1 MAKKTKIDYLPLFEK
16 YERGELTATQI
27 AKDYGLNR
35 SSFIQCY
42 NRYKAGL
49 DENISNTAEH
59 LDKGLTALR
68 QAQENIKAKE
78 TEAETLTGEKRE
90 RALREARANRQALMS
105 SLDILERHHG
115 ALAQAAISVVGKG
128 IKKANDL
135 LDIVESPSEYAAIM
149 SGLKSS
155 VDSIGLFP
163 RPKAPLVA
171 IQNNINNNTKQN
183 TNETI
188 ETTTSHSI
196 DGYGCDA
203 GKCTDVDRSARGR
216 GCSHRKI
223 A

>member
-163 RPKAPLVA
+163 RNPLVA
-171 IQNNINNNTKQN
+171 IQNNINADTKSDSDKKPFEVKINFLNSKQGKKKD
-183 TNETI
+183 EV
-188 ETTTSHSI
+188 I
-196 DGYGCDA
+196 DAEVEND
-203 GKCTDVDRSARGR
+203 
-216 GCSHRKI
+216 
-223 A
+223 

>member
-128 IKKANDL
+128 LKKANDL

-163 RPKAPLVA
+163 RNPLVA
-171 IQNNINNNTKQN
+171 IQNNINNNTETESKKKDFEIKINFLNSKQ
-183 TNETI
+183 EKKKDEI
-188 ETTTSHSI
+188 I
-196 DGYGCDA
+196 DAECEDE
-203 GKCTDVDRSARGR
+203 K
-216 GCSHRKI
+216 
-223 A
+223 

>member
-155 VDSIGLFP
+155 VDSIGLFQK
-163 RPKAPLVA
+163 PKAPLVA
-171 IQNNINNNTKQN
+171 IQNNVNSETGANNKKKDFEIKINFLHNKQ
-183 TNETI
+183 EKKKD
-188 ETTTSHSI
+188 EVI
-196 DGYGCDA
+196 DAEVEND
-203 GKCTDVDRSARGR
+203 
-216 GCSHRKI
+216 
-223 A
+223 

>member
-163 RPKAPLVA
+163 RNPLVA
-171 IQNNINNNTKQN
+171 IQNNINNNTETESKKKDFEIKINFLNSKQ
-183 TNETI
+183 EKKKDEI
-188 ETTTSHSI
+188 I
-196 DGYGCDA
+196 DA
-203 GKCTDVDRSARGR
+203 EVENV
-216 GCSHRKI
+216 
-223 A
+223 

>member
-49 DENISNTAEH
+49 DKNISNTAEH

-163 RPKAPLVA
+163 RNPLVA
-171 IQNNINNNTKQN
+171 IQNNINNNTETESKKKDFEIKINFLNSKQ
-183 TNETI
+183 EKKKD
-188 ETTTSHSI
+188 EVI
-196 DGYGCDA
+196 DAEVEND
-203 GKCTDVDRSARGR
+203 
-216 GCSHRKI
+216 
-223 A
+223 

>member
-105 SLDILERHHG
+105 SLDILEKHHG

-171 IQNNINNNTKQN
+171 IQNNINSETGADNKKKDFEIKINFLNSKQ
-183 TNETI
+183 EKKKD
-188 ETTTSHSI
+188 EVI
-196 DGYGCDA
+196 DAEVEND
-203 GKCTDVDRSARGR
+203 
-216 GCSHRKI
+216 
-223 A
+223 

>member
-1 MAKKTKIDYLPLFEK
+1 MAKKTKIDYLPLFQK

-90 RALREARANRQALMS
+90 KALREARANRQALMS

-163 RPKAPLVA
+163 RNPLVA
-171 IQNNINNNTKQN
+171 IQNNINADTKGDSDKKPFEVKINFLNSKQ
-183 TNETI
+183 EKKKD
-188 ETTTSHSI
+188 EVI
-196 DGYGCDA
+196 DAEVEND
-203 GKCTDVDRSARGR
+203 
-216 GCSHRKI
+216 
-223 A
+223 

>member
-163 RPKAPLVA
+163 RNPLVA
-171 IQNNINNNTKQN
+171 IQNNVNADVKSNSDKKPFEVKINFLNSKQ
-183 TNETI
+183 EKKKD
-188 ETTTSHSI
+188 EVI
-196 DGYGCDA
+196 DAEVEND
-203 GKCTDVDRSARGR
+203 
-216 GCSHRKI
+216 
-223 A
+223 

>member
-1 MAKKTKIDYLPLFEK
+1 MAKKTKIDYLPLFQK

-163 RPKAPLVA
+163 RNPLVA
-171 IQNNINNNTKQN
+171 IQNNINADAKSDSDKKPFEVKINFLNSKQ
-183 TNETI
+183 EKKKD
-188 ETTTSHSI
+188 EVI
-196 DGYGCDA
+196 DAEVEND
-203 GKCTDVDRSARGR
+203 
-216 GCSHRKI
+216 
-223 A
+223 

>member
-1 MAKKTKIDYLPLFEK
+1 MAKKTKIDYLPLFQK

-90 RALREARANRQALMS
+90 KALREARANRQALMS

-163 RPKAPLVA
+163 RNPLVA
-171 IQNNINNNTKQN
+171 IQNNINADTKSDSDKKPFEVKINFLNSKQ
-183 TNETI
+183 EKKKD
-188 ETTTSHSI
+188 EVI
-196 DGYGCDA
+196 DAEVEND
-203 GKCTDVDRSARGR
+203 
-216 GCSHRKI
+216 
-223 A
+223 

>member
-105 SLDILERHHG
+105 SLDILEKHHG

-163 RPKAPLVA
+163 KPKAPLVA
-171 IQNNINNNTKQN
+171 IQNNINADAKSDSDKKPFEVKINFLNSKQ
-183 TNETI
+183 EKKKD
-188 ETTTSHSI
+188 EVI
-196 DGYGCDA
+196 DAEVEND
-203 GKCTDVDRSARGR
+203 
-216 GCSHRKI
+216 
-223 A
+223 

>member
-128 IKKANDL
+128 LKKANDL
-135 LDIVESPSEYAAIM
+135 LDIVESPSEHAAIM

-163 RPKAPLVA
+163 RNPLVA
-171 IQNNINNNTKQN
+171 IQNNINADAKSDSDKKPFEVKINFLHNKKSKN
-183 TNETI
+183 DSEI
-188 ETTTSHSI
+188 I
-196 DGYGCDA
+196 DAECEDE
-203 GKCTDVDRSARGR
+203 K
-216 GCSHRKI
+216 
-223 A
+223 

>member
-35 SSFIQCY
+35 SSFIQYY

-163 RPKAPLVA
+163 RNPLVA
-171 IQNNINNNTKQN
+171 IQNNINADTKSDGDKKPFEVKIN
-183 TNETI
+183 FLHNKKSKNDSEI
-188 ETTTSHSI
+188 I
-196 DGYGCDA
+196 DAECEDE
-203 GKCTDVDRSARGR
+203 K
-216 GCSHRKI
+216 
-223 A
+223 

>member
-171 IQNNINNNTKQN
+171 IQNNINSETGADNKKKDFEIKINFLHSKQ
-183 TNETI
+183 EKKKD
-188 ETTTSHSI
+188 EVI
-196 DGYGCDA
+196 DAEVEND
-203 GKCTDVDRSARGR
+203 
-216 GCSHRKI
+216 
-223 A
+223 

>member
-155 VDSIGLFP
+155 VDSIGLFQK
-163 RPKAPLVA
+163 PKAPLVA
-171 IQNNINNNTKQN
+171 IQNNVNSETGENNKKKDFEIKINFLNSKQ
-183 TNETI
+183 EKKKD
-188 ETTTSHSI
+188 EVI
-196 DGYGCDA
+196 DAEVEND
-203 GKCTDVDRSARGR
+203 
-216 GCSHRKI
+216 
-223 A
+223 

>member
-171 IQNNINNNTKQN
+171 IQNNINADAKSESNKKPFAVKINFLHDKQ
-183 TNETI
+183 EKKKD
-188 ETTTSHSI
+188 EVI
-196 DGYGCDA
+196 DAEVEND
-203 GKCTDVDRSARGR
+203 
-216 GCSHRKI
+216 
-223 A
+223 

>member
-1 MAKKTKIDYLPLFEK
+1 MAKKTKIDYLPLFQK
-16 YERGELTATQI
+16 YERGEITATQI
-27 AKDYGLNR
+27 AREYGVNR
-35 SSFIQCY
+35 TSFLDCY
-42 NRYKAGL
+42 KRYKNNL
-49 DENISNTAEH
+49 DINISDTAEH

-163 RPKAPLVA
+163 RNPLVA
-171 IQNNINNNTKQN
+171 IQNNINADTKSDGDKKPFEVKINFLNSKQ
-183 TNETI
+183 EKKKD
-188 ETTTSHSI
+188 EVI
-196 DGYGCDA
+196 DAEVEND
-203 GKCTDVDRSARGR
+203 
-216 GCSHRKI
+216 
-223 A
+223 

>member
-1 MAKKTKIDYLPLFEK
+1 MAKKTKIDYLPLFQK

-90 RALREARANRQALMS
+90 KALREARANRQALMS

-163 RPKAPLVA
+163 RNPLVA
-171 IQNNINNNTKQN
+171 IQNNINNNAETESKKKDFEIKINFLNSKQ
-183 TNETI
+183 EKKKD
-188 ETTTSHSI
+188 EVI
-196 DGYGCDA
+196 DA
-203 GKCTDVDRSARGR
+203 EVENV
-216 GCSHRKI
+216 
-223 A
+223 

>member
-155 VDSIGLFP
+155 VDSIELFP
-163 RPKAPLVA
+163 RNPLVA
-171 IQNNINNNTKQN
+171 IQNNINNNTETESKKKDFEIKINFLNSKQ
-183 TNETI
+183 EKKKD
-188 ETTTSHSI
+188 EVI
-196 DGYGCDA
+196 DAEVEND
-203 GKCTDVDRSARGR
+203 
-216 GCSHRKI
+216 
-223 A
+223 

>member
-163 RPKAPLVA
+163 RNPLVA
-171 IQNNINNNTKQN
+171 IQNNINADTKSESNKKPFEVKINFLKSKQ
-183 TNETI
+183 EKKKD
-188 ETTTSHSI
+188 EVI
-196 DGYGCDA
+196 DAEVEND
-203 GKCTDVDRSARGR
+203 
-216 GCSHRKI
+216 
-223 A
+223 

>member
-90 RALREARANRQALMS
+90 KALREARANRQALMS

-163 RPKAPLVA
+163 RNPLVA
-171 IQNNINNNTKQN
+171 IQNNINADTKSDSDKKPFEVKINFLNSKQ
-183 TNETI
+183 EKKKD
-188 ETTTSHSI
+188 EVI
-196 DGYGCDA
+196 DAEVEND
-203 GKCTDVDRSARGR
+203 
-216 GCSHRKI
+216 
-223 A
+223 

>member
-1 MAKKTKIDYLPLFEK
+1 MAKKTKIDYLPLFQK

-90 RALREARANRQALMS
+90 KALREARANRQALMS

-155 VDSIGLFP
+155 VDSIGLFQK
-163 RPKAPLVA
+163 PKAPLVA
-171 IQNNINNNTKQN
+171 IQNNVNSETGANDKKKDFEIKINFLHNKKSKNAS
-183 TNETI
+183 EI
-188 ETTTSHSI
+188 I
-196 DGYGCDA
+196 DAECEDE
-203 GKCTDVDRSARGR
+203 K
-216 GCSHRKI
+216 
-223 A
+223 

>member
-163 RPKAPLVA
+163 RNPLVA
-171 IQNNINNNTKQN
+171 IQNNINADVKSDSDKKPFEFKINFLHSKQ
-183 TNETI
+183 EKKKD
-188 ETTTSHSI
+188 EVI
-196 DGYGCDA
+196 DAEVEND
-203 GKCTDVDRSARGR
+203 
-216 GCSHRKI
+216 
-223 A
+223 

>member
-105 SLDILERHHG
+105 SLDILEKHHG

-171 IQNNINNNTKQN
+171 IQNNINADAKSDSDKKPFEVKINFLNSKQ
-183 TNETI
+183 EKKKD
-188 ETTTSHSI
+188 EVI
-196 DGYGCDA
+196 DAEVEND
-203 GKCTDVDRSARGR
+203 
-216 GCSHRKI
+216 
-223 A
+223 

>member
-1 MAKKTKIDYLPLFEK
+1 MAKKTKIDYLPLFQK

-155 VDSIGLFP
+155 VDSIGLFQK
-163 RPKAPLVA
+163 PKAPLVA
-171 IQNNINNNTKQN
+171 IQNNVNSETGADNKKKDFEIKINFLHNKQ
-183 TNETI
+183 EKKKD
-188 ETTTSHSI
+188 EVI
-196 DGYGCDA
+196 DAEVEND
-203 GKCTDVDRSARGR
+203 
-216 GCSHRKI
+216 
-223 A
+223 

>member
-1 MAKKTKIDYLPLFEK
+1 MAKKTKIDYLPLFQK

-90 RALREARANRQALMS
+90 KALREARANRQALMS

-163 RPKAPLVA
+163 RNPLVA
-171 IQNNINNNTKQN
+171 IQNNINADAKSDSDKKPFEVKINFLHNKQ
-183 TNETI
+183 EKKKD
-188 ETTTSHSI
+188 EVI
-196 DGYGCDA
+196 DVEVEND
-203 GKCTDVDRSARGR
+203 
-216 GCSHRKI
+216 
-223 A
+223 

>member
-135 LDIVESPSEYAAIM
+135 LDIVESPSEFAAIM

-163 RPKAPLVA
+163 RNPLVA
-171 IQNNINNNTKQN
+171 IQNNINADAKSDSDKKPFEVKINFLHNKQ
-183 TNETI
+183 EKKKD
-188 ETTTSHSI
+188 EFI
-196 DGYGCDA
+196 DAEVEND
-203 GKCTDVDRSARGR
+203 
-216 GCSHRKI
+216 
-223 A
+223 

>member
-1 MAKKTKIDYLPLFEK
+1 MAKKTKIDYLPLFQK

-90 RALREARANRQALMS
+90 KALREARANRQALMS

-155 VDSIGLFP
+155 VDSIGLFQK
-163 RPKAPLVA
+163 PKAPLVA
-171 IQNNINNNTKQN
+171 IQNNVNSETGANDKKKDFEIKINFLHNKQ
-183 TNETI
+183 EKKKD
-188 ETTTSHSI
+188 EVI
-196 DGYGCDA
+196 DAEVEND
-203 GKCTDVDRSARGR
+203 
-216 GCSHRKI
+216 
-223 A
+223 

>member
-105 SLDILERHHG
+105 SLDILEKHHG

-163 RPKAPLVA
+163 RNPLVA
-171 IQNNINNNTKQN
+171 IQNNINNNTETESKKKDFEIKINFLHSKQ
-183 TNETI
+183 EKKKD
-188 ETTTSHSI
+188 EVI
-196 DGYGCDA
+196 DAEVEND
-203 GKCTDVDRSARGR
+203 
-216 GCSHRKI
+216 
-223 A
+223 

>member
-1 MAKKTKIDYLPLFEK
+1 MAKKTKIDYLPLFQK

-155 VDSIGLFP
+155 VDRIGLFP
-163 RPKAPLVA
+163 RNPLVA
-171 IQNNINNNTKQN
+171 IQNNINAGAKSDSDKKPFEVKINFLHNKQ
-183 TNETI
+183 EKKKD
-188 ETTTSHSI
+188 EVI
-196 DGYGCDA
+196 DAEVEND
-203 GKCTDVDRSARGR
+203 
-216 GCSHRKI
+216 
-223 A
+223 

>member
-1 MAKKTKIDYLPLFEK
+1 MAKKTKIDYLPLFQK

-105 SLDILERHHG
+105 SLDILEKHHG

-128 IKKANDL
+128 IKKANEL

-171 IQNNINNNTKQN
+171 IQNNINADAKSESNKKPFEVKINFLNSKQ
-183 TNETI
+183 EKKKDEI
-188 ETTTSHSI
+188 I
-196 DGYGCDA
+196 DAEVEND
-203 GKCTDVDRSARGR
+203 
-216 GCSHRKI
+216 
-223 A
+223 

>member
-163 RPKAPLVA
+163 RNPLVA
-171 IQNNINNNTKQN
+171 IQNNINADAKSDSDKKPFEVKINFLHNKKSKN
-183 TNETI
+183 DSEI
-188 ETTTSHSI
+188 I
-196 DGYGCDA
+196 DAECEDE
-203 GKCTDVDRSARGR
+203 K
-216 GCSHRKI
+216 
-223 A
+223 

>member
-1 MAKKTKIDYLPLFEK
+1 MAKKTKIDYLPLFQK
-16 YERGELTATQI
+16 YERGEITATQI
-27 AKDYGLNR
+27 AREYGVNR
-35 SSFIQCY
+35 TSFLDCY
-42 NRYKAGL
+42 KRYKKNL
-49 DENISNTAEH
+49 DINISDTAEH

-155 VDSIGLFP
+155 VDSIGLFQK
-163 RPKAPLVA
+163 PKAPLVA
-171 IQNNINNNTKQN
+171 IQNNVNSETGENHKKKDFEIKINFLHNKKSKNDS
-183 TNETI
+183 EI
-188 ETTTSHSI
+188 I
-196 DGYGCDA
+196 DAECEDE
-203 GKCTDVDRSARGR
+203 K
-216 GCSHRKI
+216 
-223 A
+223 

>member
-90 RALREARANRQALMS
+90 KALREARANRQALMS

-163 RPKAPLVA
+163 RNPLVA
-171 IQNNINNNTKQN
+171 IQNNINADAKSESNKKPFEVKINFLNSKQ
-183 TNETI
+183 EKKKD
-188 ETTTSHSI
+188 EVI
-196 DGYGCDA
+196 DAEVEND
-203 GKCTDVDRSARGR
+203 
-216 GCSHRKI
+216 
-223 A
+223 

>member
-90 RALREARANRQALMS
+90 KALREARANRQALMS

-163 RPKAPLVA
+163 RNPLVA
-171 IQNNINNNTKQN
+171 IQNNINADTKSDSDKKPFEVKIN
-183 TNETI
+183 FLHNKKSKNDSEI
-188 ETTTSHSI
+188 I
-196 DGYGCDA
+196 DAECEDE
-203 GKCTDVDRSARGR
+203 K
-216 GCSHRKI
+216 
-223 A
+223 

>member
-105 SLDILERHHG
+105 SLDILEKHHG

-163 RPKAPLVA
+163 RNPLVA
-171 IQNNINNNTKQN
+171 IQNNINADTKSDSDKKPFEVKINFLNSKQ
-183 TNETI
+183 EKKKD
-188 ETTTSHSI
+188 EVI
-196 DGYGCDA
+196 DAEVEND
-203 GKCTDVDRSARGR
+203 
-216 GCSHRKI
+216 
-223 A
+223 

>member
-90 RALREARANRQALMS
+90 KALREARANRQALMS

-163 RPKAPLVA
+163 RNPLVA
-171 IQNNINNNTKQN
+171 IQNNINADTKSDSDKKPFEVKINFLNSKQ
-183 TNETI
+183 EKKKDAV
-188 ETTTSHSI
+188 I
-196 DGYGCDA
+196 DAEVEND
-203 GKCTDVDRSARGR
+203 
-216 GCSHRKI
+216 
-223 A
+223 